1 MLPPVPS
8 YVLRFVQEPPAAN
21 PVTLASLLPSAGW
34 NAASRGPLVLIG
46 AEVAEAVAP
55 LPPPT
60 RAGYNLSLLAAAFGQ
75 SLVRVGEL
83 TTLGPDRLPYLPQFR
98 RADELWDAF
107 PTEGQAHWSLLLL
120 GELETPQLRKA
131 LSPDGLAHSEL
142 TTTSQRKLWTR
153 ALPETVSLPLGRSLP
168 EGVTEVPFSQA
179 GLPLPRLRAR
189 VEREEAPA
197 QAPQA
202 SAEPQAVVR
211 LLPQRPRLDELQ
223 VPFRRKASEL
233 DTSLPA
239 LERPVPLAGITT
251 VDMLLVRL
259 RERTGLPLYADKRLL
274 KLTFAAR
281 GESARAGDL
290 LAALC
295 RATGSTVRRLD
306 TLFLVTEDT
315 VGLGGRTARLQLQT
329 FAYQPLLLASLYRL
343 AQQGFVGTV
352 RTELVFPG
360 FGAVSLGSDELP
372 VLPAQAVLPPIP
384 LTTRLKERGF
394 QVRAPEDPSL
404 TTRLVAALVERGF
417 TTVFVPFEESKA
429 FHGLRT
435 AAQERGLG
443 FVPLLSPLQTPTGVD
458 DTNIEGLGL
467 TEALALPGI
476 PDWERWL
483 GPFGFSRDSA
493 AHFKIPESVDIVAF
507 AQQAARVR
515 ALPGVT
521 GLGLWQTEAPG
532 YSRSDTPLD
541 PAALGY
547 SVAARKAF
555 FLQHGIDPIDFGGL
569 NPFYPDARGQILQN
583 AWQEACAKRRD
594 AFLARV
600 DAALKAAHVAPPLAH
615 LSQGT
620 YCTASDEHERP
631 FDQWRRWQG
640 RALDPPKGTEPA
652 VGASAIAPTERPAW
666 LHLSWARAQA
676 ESSLSHVLLFDDQLG
691 VFSQWVTPRLQRVQE
706 PSRELADAWDG
717 VVLDLSDLPPANAL
731 RVLEATIA
739 R

>member
-1 MLPPVPS
+1 MLLPVPG
-8 YVLRFVQEPPAAN
+8 YVLRLVQEPPAEN
-21 PVTLASLLPSAGW
+21 PVTLASLLPSTVW

-60 RAGYNLSLLAAAFGQ
+60 RTGYNLSLLAAAFGQ

-83 TTLGPDRLPYLPQFR
+83 TTLGPDRVSHLPPFR
-98 RADELWDAF
+98 RADEVWDAF
-107 PTEGQAHWSLLLL
+107 PDEARAPWSLLLL

-131 LSPDGLAHSEL
+131 LSSDGLAYSEL
-142 TTTSQRKLWTR
+142 TTTNQHKLWMR

-179 GLPLPRLRAR
+179 GVPLPRLRAR
-189 VEREEAPA
+189 VLEKETPI
-197 QAPQA
+197 QALT
-202 SAEPQAVVR
+202 EPQAVVR
-211 LLPQRPRLDELQ
+211 LLPPRPHLDEQ
-223 VPFRRKASEL
+223 RVPFRRKTSEL

-239 LERPVPLAGITT
+239 LERPVPLAGIAT
-251 VDMLLVRL
+251 VEALLVRL

-274 KLTFAAR
+274 KLTFVAR

-329 FAYQPLLLASLYRL
+329 VAYQPLLVASLYRL

-352 RTELVFPG
+352 RTELLFSG
-360 FGAVSLGSDELP
+360 FGAVPLGSEELP
-372 VLPAQAVLPPIP
+372 VLPARALLPPIT

-404 TTRLVAALVERGF
+404 TTRLVAALAERGF

-429 FHGLRT
+429 FDRLRT

-443 FVPLLSPLQTPTGVD
+443 VVPLLSPLQTPTGED
-458 DTNIEGLGL
+458 DRNIEGLGL

-493 AHFKIPESVDIVAF
+493 AHFKTPESVDVVAF

-515 ALPGVT
+515 ALPGVI

-569 NPFYPDARGQILQN
+569 YPFYPDARSQTLQD

-620 YCTASDEHERP
+620 YCTVANEQERP

-640 RALDPPKGTEPA
+640 RALDPPKGTEPT
-652 VGASAIAPTERPAW
+652 VGASAIGPTERPAW

-691 VFSQWVTPRLQRVQE
+691 VFSQWVTSRLRRVQE
-706 PSRELADAWDG
+706 PSRELADSWDG
-717 VVLDLSDLPPANAL
+717 VVLDLSDLPPASAL